1 MGVDT
6 LRGASWGSRGMIG
19 FSPAGAGVIE
29 TLPDAGGAPQPVTR
43 MEHGD
48 TSHRWPE
55 FLPGGESILF
65 ATSTTTM
72 GWNNAQIVAQSLSAN
87 ERHNLV
93 QGATQ
98 PRYASP
104 GYLLY
109 VRAGNLLAAPFDA
122 KRLQITGPAVT
133 VVEGVRQSLASGSAQ
148 YVVSRTGTLA
158 YVPGGVENAQ
168 NKLVWVSRKGTEQLL
183 DAPARSYSVPRISP
197 DGGRVALDPDGQIW
211 LYDIARKILTRLTFD
226 GDLNIRPLWTP
237 DGKHVIF
244 SSATGGQQSIFWQLA
259 DGSGGR
265 EQLISG
271 EQLRVPSS
279 ISPDG
284 RYLSYYDIDPNTQL
298 DIWILDLRDRKARV
312 FLQTRFNESASAF
325 SPDGRWLAYVSDES
339 GRAEIYVQSF
349 PGPGGKWQISTE
361 GGTEP
366 VWNRNGRELLYRD
379 GERIMSVEVSVQPAF
394 AAGVPKQVFAGSYAD
409 PVIVPTYDMTPDGQ
423 RFLVLKADEQQAANN
438 QIVIV
443 QNWFEELKRLVPAGT
458 K

>member
-1 MGVDT
+1 M
-6 LRGASWGSRGMIG
+6 
-19 FSPAGAGVIE
+19 
-29 TLPDAGGAPQPVTR
+29 LPDAGGVPRPVTR
-43 MEHGD
+43 LENGD
-48 TSHRWPE
+48 TTHRWPE

-65 ATSTTTM
+65 ATSTITES
-72 GWNNAQIVAQSLSAN
+72 WNNAQIVAQSLKTN

-98 PRYASP
+98 PRYALP

-109 VRAGNLLAAPFDA
+109 VRAGNLVAAPFDA

-133 VVEGVRQSLASGSAQ
+133 VVEGVRQSLFSGAAQ
-148 YVVSRTGTLA
+148 YVVSSTGTLA
-158 YVPGGVENAQ
+158 YVPGGVEEVQ
-168 NKLVWVSRKGTEQLL
+168 NKLAWVSRNGAEQLL

-211 LYDIARKILTRLTFD
+211 LYDIARKTLTRLTFD
-226 GDLNIRPLWTP
+226 GDVNIRPLWTP
-237 DGKHVIF
+237 DGKRVIF
-244 SSATGGQQSIFWQLA
+244 SSSKGGQQSVFWQLA

-265 EQLISG
+265 EQINVG
-271 EQLRVPSS
+271 EQLQVPSS

-284 RYLSYYDIDPNTQL
+284 RFLSYYQVDPNTQR
-298 DIWILDLRDRKARV
+298 DIWILDLRDRKARP

-339 GRAEIYVQSF
+339 GRSEIYVQPF

-366 VWNRNGRELLYRD
+366 VWNRNGRELVYRN
-379 GERIMSVEVSVQPAF
+379 GERMMSVEITVQPAF
-394 AAGVPKQVFAGSYAD
+394 AVGVARQVFAGSYAD
-409 PVIVPTYDMTPDGQ
+409 PVIIPTYDMTSDGQ
-423 RFLVLKADEQQAANN
+423 RFLMLKPKEQQAANN

-443 QNWFEELKRLVPAGT
+443 QNWFEELKRRVPAGT